1 MNAPKL
7 TRRYRQDTTFARE
20 LASIVGEP
28 HCVDDPEALKPYLEE
43 PRGLYRGQA
52 EWLVAPGS
60 AAETA
65 RVLACCNRRG
75 VGVVPVGGR
84 TGLCGGTHSR
94 PGELLL
100 SLHRQRRVR
109 RINAG
114 SLTAEAGC
122 VLASLQEEA
131 AQANRL
137 FPLSLGSE
145 GSCQLGGVL
154 STNAGGIHVLRYGMA
169 RDLVL
174 GLEVALPDGRL
185 LSDLKPLAKDNTGYD
200 VKQLFIGSEG
210 TLGVITAA
218 TVKLHPLPKSRV
230 TALLGVASPG
240 RAVSLYRSAQASL
253 GDDLNAFELVSRR
266 AAEMCEEQL
275 EGVPIPSAM
284 DAPWLLCVELAGT
297 VEDAALAERLTKFL
311 GDALHAGDLLDAVCA
326 SSEAQREAIWRLRH
340 GVPEAVR
347 RAGRSL
353 HHDLAVPIERIP
365 EFLKSA
371 RELCRKFVPGAEP
384 APFGHIGDG
393 NLHYSVAC
401 PDGMDPER
409 FVRQG
414 ESLSAAL
421 RELAWAM
428 DGSFS
433 AEHGVGLLLKDELE
447 RLGDPVKLG
456 VMRAVK
462 RALDPQG
469 IMNPGK
475 VVAA

>member
-1 MNAPKL
+1 MKALDL
-7 TRRYRQDTTFARE
+7 TRE
-20 LASIVGEP
+20 LASIVGEL
-28 HCVDDPEALKPYLEE
+28 HCVDDPGTLQPFLEE
-43 PRGLYRGQA
+43 PRGLYRGRA
-52 EWLVAPGS
+52 EFLVAPGT

-94 PGELLL
+94 PDDLLL
-100 SLHRQRRVR
+100 SLHRQRLVR
-109 RINAG
+109 RVGAG
-114 SLTAEAGC
+114 SITAEAGC
-122 VLASLQEEA
+122 VLAALQEEA
-131 AQANRL
+131 ERADSL

-174 GLEVALPDGRL
+174 GLEVALPDGSL

-218 TVKLHPLPKSRV
+218 TVKLHARPKSRV
-230 TALLGVASPG
+230 TALLGVAAPG
-240 RAVSLYRSAQASL
+240 QAVTLYHKARAVL
-253 GDDLNAFELVSRR
+253 GGELDACELVSRR
-266 AAEMCEEQL
+266 AARMCEEHL

-284 DAPWLLCVELAGT
+284 EAPWLLCLELAGT
-297 VEDAALAERLTKFL
+297 VEEAALTERLTAFL
-311 GDALHAGDLLDAVCA
+311 ESALEAGELLDAVCA
-326 SSEAQREAIWRLRH
+326 ANEAQREAIWRLRH
-340 GVPEAVR
+340 GIPEAVR
-347 RAGRSL
+347 RAGPAL
-353 HHDLAVPIERIP
+353 HHDLAVPTERIP
-365 EFLKSA
+365 EFLESA
-371 RELCRKFVPGAEP
+371 SELCGRHLPGAEP
-384 APFGHIGDG
+384 APFGHLGDG
-393 NLHYSVAC
+393 NLHYSLSC
-401 PDGMDPER
+401 PGGMKRER
-409 FVRQG
+409 FLCRG
-414 ESLSAAL
+414 ETLSTEL
-421 RELAWAM
+421 RELAWSM

-433 AEHGVGLLLKDELE
+433 AEHGVGLLLRDELE

-462 RALDPQG
+462 RALDPRG

>member
-1 MNAPKL
+1 MQQ
-7 TRRYRQDTTFARE
+7 YRQDTALAGE
-20 LASIVGEP
+20 LAAIVGERY
-28 HCVDDPEALKPYLEE
+28 CVDDPEALQPYLEE
-43 PRGLYRGQA
+43 PRGLFQGQA
-52 EWLVAPGS
+52 ALLVAPGS
-60 AAETA
+60 AEETA

-75 VGVVPVGGR
+75 VGVVPAGGR

-109 RINAG
+109 RLGGG

-131 AQANRL
+131 AQTDCL

-218 TVKLHPLPKSRV
+218 TLKLYPRPKSCV
-230 TALLGVASPG
+230 TALLGIASPDQ
-240 RAVSLYRSAQASL
+240 AVSLYRSAQAVFGSE
-253 GDDLNAFELVSRR
+253 LNAFELLSRR
-266 AAEMCEEQL
+266 AAEMCEAQL
-275 EGVPIPSAM
+275 EGVPIPSGM
-284 DAPWLLCVELAGT
+284 DAPWLLCVELAGA
-297 VEDAALAERLTKFL
+297 VEDAVLTERFTAFLDNALQKGE
-311 GDALHAGDLLDAVCA
+311 LLDAVCA
-326 SSEAQREAIWRLRH
+326 TNEAQRDAIWRLRH

-353 HHDLAVPIERIP
+353 HHDLAVPPERIP
-365 EFLKSA
+365 GFLESA
-371 RELCRKFVPGAEP
+371 RALCRKFVPDAEP
-384 APFGHIGDG
+384 APFGHVGDG
-393 NLHYSVAC
+393 NLHYSVSC
-401 PDGMDPER
+401 PNGADPER

-421 RELAWAM
+421 RELAWSM
-428 DGSFS
+428 EGSFS
-433 AEHGVGLLLKDELE
+433 AEHGVGLLLADELE
-447 RLGDPVKLG
+447 RLGDPVKLDL
-456 VMRAVK
+456 MRALK

>member
-1 MNAPKL
+1 MNAPGL
-7 TRRYRQDTTFARE
+7 ARE

-28 HCVDDPEALKPYLEE
+28 HCVDDPQTLQPYLEE
-43 PRGLYRGQA
+43 PRGLYRGRA
-52 EWLVAPGS
+52 ELLAAPGN

-94 PGELLL
+94 PGDLLL

-109 RINAG
+109 RIGAG

-122 VLASLQEEA
+122 VLADLQQESERA
-131 AQANRL
+131 DCL

-154 STNAGGIHVLRYGMA
+154 ATNAGGIHVLRYGMA

-185 LSDLKPLAKDNTGYD
+185 LSGLKPLAKDNTGYD

-218 TVKLHPLPKSRV
+218 TVKLHSRPRSRV
-230 TALLGVASPG
+230 TALLGAASPE
-240 RAVSLYRSAQASL
+240 RAVSLYVSARAVLGGELDACELISRQA
-253 GDDLNAFELVSRR
+253 AK
-266 AAEMCEEQL
+266 MCEEHL
-275 EGVPIPSAM
+275 EGVTIPSAM
-284 DAPWLLCVELAGT
+284 EAPWLLCLELAGT
-297 VEDAALAERLTKFL
+297 VEEAALAERLTAFL
-311 GDALHAGDLLDAVCA
+311 ENALEAGQLLDAVCA
-326 SSEAQREAIWRLRH
+326 ANEAQREAIWRLRH

-347 RAGRSL
+347 RAGPSL
-353 HHDLAVPIERIP
+353 HHDLAVPPERIP
-365 EFLKSA
+365 EFLEAA
-371 RELCRKFVPGAEP
+371 RELCVRHLPGVEP
-384 APFGHIGDG
+384 APFGHLGDG
-393 NLHYSVAC
+393 NLHYSLSC
-401 PDGMDPER
+401 PGAMTRER
-409 FVRQG
+409 FLRRG
-414 ESLSAAL
+414 ETLSAAL
-421 RELAWAM
+421 RELAWTM

-462 RALDPQG
+462 RALDPRG

-475 VVAA
+475 VLAA